1 MLRPR
6 REARETSMEGG
17 GGLADPGRAS
27 MKKRSGRGGAYPE
40 EGSRVEGGPGE
51 LGEVGALRGWCW
63 RRGLK
68 KSLKGRRD

>member
-1 MLRPR
+1 
-6 REARETSMEGG
+6 MEGS

-27 MKKRSGRGGAYPE
+27 MKKRRSGRGGAYSG

-51 LGEVGALRGWCW
+51 LGEVRALRAWCW